1 MIDSKTNQEVDG
13 ESSNIWGLLRRNG
26 TDKEWKLIHRV
37 KDNRRDVYSIGSSPE
52 CDIVIADSRVS
63 STHCLIFC
71 DYSDDSLTI
80 CISDCSDNG
89 TFLND
94 ALIRVT
100 NGERAELKSGDE
112 IFLMNPRF
120 INFENGLV
128 SFMFV
133 NMRDRLLA
141 RKKIVHTTG
150 STHKTPGVE
159 FQRRIED
166 LYVIGDPIGSGMC
179 GQVHICT
186 HKSSRVQY
194 AVKIIDTRK
203 FSKTPGLSP
212 TELRQEAELM
222 RALHHVSASELNE
235 NLHAMNATVTA
246 PTACAAH
253 EHIYFVLT
261 PSVLCCCAAQYYS
274 HTG

>member
-1 MIDSKTNQEVDG
+1 MIECEVSKVKSDETVPENC
-13 ESSNIWGLLRRNG
+13 ESNVWGLLRQNG
-26 TDKEWKLIHRV
+26 TDKMWKLVHRI
-37 KDNRRDVYSIGSSPE
+37 KDNRRDVYSIGSSHK
-52 CDIVIADSRVS
+52 CDIVIDSAGDSRVS

-71 DYSDDSLTI
+71 DYSDDNLTI
-80 CISDCSDNG
+80 CVSDCSENG
-89 TFLND
+89 TFVND

-100 NGERAELKSGDE
+100 KGERAELKSGDE

-120 INFENGLV
+120 VNFENGLV

-141 RKKIVHTTG
+141 RKKVMHTG
-150 STHKTPGVE
+150 SRETPAGE
-159 FQRRIED
+159 YQRRIED

-186 HKSSRVQY
+186 HKSTRVQY

-222 RALHHVSASELNE
+222 KALHHVSFFSELKYYIFIVQNSRF
-235 NLHAMNATVTA
+235 LV
-246 PTACAAH
+246 C
-253 EHIYFVLT
+253 FVDSQTLF
-261 PSVLCCCAAQYYS
+261 AFRYYS
-274 HTG
+274 ILLEI